1 MTATTPARAAELLGE
16 LRRRRPRVHCLMNG
30 VVPKFVAD
38 GLSALGAIPSM
49 TSSPEEVSQFVAQAD
64 ALLVNLGTLDAQ
76 RREAIGIAVDVA
88 NEKGRP
94 WALDPAHCDY
104 SPPRA
109 AFAQDLLARGPA
121 VLRANA
127 AEFDLLSVPAG
138 VVAVQTGKAD
148 QIAKQGVAFSVTSGH
163 PLTALVTGT
172 GCLSG
177 AVIAAFLAIQ
187 ADPYVAASAA
197 MLTFGVAAEMAG
209 KAAVG
214 PGSFEPALLDAL
226 ANLKGAHILHFAKAD
241 HEQG

>member
-1 MTATTPARAAELLGE
+1 MSAIQHAAGLLDE
-16 LRRRRPRVHCLMNG
+16 VRRRRPRVHCLMNG

-49 TSSPEEVSQFVAQAD
+49 TSSPEEVGNFVAKAD
-64 ALLVNLGTLDAQ
+64 SLLVNLGTLDAQ
-76 RREAIGIAVDVA
+76 RREAIGIAVNVA
-88 NEKGRP
+88 TERGRP

-109 AFAQDLLARGPA
+109 AFAQELLARGPA

-127 AEFDLLSVPAG
+127 AEFDLLSVPAA
-138 VVAVQTGKAD
+138 VVAVRTGKAD
-148 QIAKQGVAFSVTSGH
+148 RIAHNGASFSVTNGH

-177 AVIAAFLAIQ
+177 AVIAAFLAIEP
-187 ADPYVAASAA
+187 DPYLAACAA
-197 MLTFGVAAEMAG
+197 MLAFGVAAEMAG
-209 KAAVG
+209 KVAAG

-226 ANLKGAHILHFAKAD
+226 ANLEGAHILQFAKAD